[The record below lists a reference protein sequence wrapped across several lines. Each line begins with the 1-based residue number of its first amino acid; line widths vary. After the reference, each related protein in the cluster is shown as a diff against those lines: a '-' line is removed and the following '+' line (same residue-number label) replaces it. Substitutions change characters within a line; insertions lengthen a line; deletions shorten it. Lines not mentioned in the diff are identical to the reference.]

1 MTRKEMITD
10 CVENQV
16 QRGII
21 KEQDKDFIIKS
32 NLIGWNKMGYTAC
45 LNWYNSVFGKVSEG

>member
-1 MTRKEMITD
+1 MTRKEMITA

-21 KEQDKDFIIKS
+21 KEQDKDFII
-32 NLIGWNKMGYTAC
+32 
-45 LNWYNSVFGKVSEG
+45 

>member
-1 MTRKEMITD
+1 MTRKEMVTA

-32 NLIGWNKMGYTAC
+32 NLIGWNRMSYTQC
-45 LNWYNSVFGKVSEG
+45 LNWYKSIFNLEG